1 MTPHPRGVWV
11 DPYVH
16 LALIEYAWLKRTTM
30 SDVLRSVLE
39 YIVEHPDDDSYL
51 AVPDRPG
58 RKRLAAKT
66 SDEQWEAAAAVAL
79 AHGVGFHSLVRRHI
93 IKVLKEE
100 GLIE

>member
-16 LALIEYAWLKRTTM
+16 VALIEYAWLKRTTM
-30 SDVLRSVLE
+30 SDVIRAVLDH
-39 YIVEHPDDDSYL
+39 IVENPSDDSYL
-51 AVPDRPG
+51 SVEDRPG

-66 SDEQWEAAAAVAL
+66 TDEQWEAATQVARD
-79 AHGVGFHSLVRRHI
+79 AGVGFHSLVRRHI

-100 GLIE
+100 GLL